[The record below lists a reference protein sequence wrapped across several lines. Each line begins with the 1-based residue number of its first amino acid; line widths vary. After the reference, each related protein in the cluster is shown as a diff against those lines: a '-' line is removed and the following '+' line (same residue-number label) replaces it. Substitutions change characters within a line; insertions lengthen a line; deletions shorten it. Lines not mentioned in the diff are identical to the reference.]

1 MTFKDII
8 FLNIVKTLI
17 IKDIKIFVYLMIKY
31 LLSNDIVTICMYTLT
46 VYIHHSD
53 LKSFYTC
60 EI

>member
-8 FLNIVKTLI
+8 FSNIVKTLI

-46 VYIHHSD
+46 VFNI
-53 LKSFYTC
+53 
-60 EI
+60 IQI